1 MAKATVHSR
10 FKLQKNLIT
19 NTVSMLWFD
28 GSSIKELW
36 TWPISEWTLLIAT
49 PDIIE
54 PPEPVVEPVGDDHLL
69 GLA

>member
-28 GSSIKELW
+28 GSSIRELW

-49 PDIIE
+49 PDIIKS
-54 PPEPVVEPVGDDHLL
+54 PEPIEYESDEHML